1 MTEVT
6 ALLSPTGDSNILAVQ
21 AFKGLHLE
29 PPTKDVV
36 SFVSTK
42 ILIYK
47 IGCILNKKVFEPQNN
62 KTNYVCFCSS
72 KLHRIQLKIKFIT
85 IACSDCIYIFILL
98 L

>member
-47 IGCILNKKVFEPQNN
+47 IGCILN
-62 KTNYVCFCSS
+62 
-72 KLHRIQLKIKFIT
+72 
-85 IACSDCIYIFILL
+85 
-98 L
+98 